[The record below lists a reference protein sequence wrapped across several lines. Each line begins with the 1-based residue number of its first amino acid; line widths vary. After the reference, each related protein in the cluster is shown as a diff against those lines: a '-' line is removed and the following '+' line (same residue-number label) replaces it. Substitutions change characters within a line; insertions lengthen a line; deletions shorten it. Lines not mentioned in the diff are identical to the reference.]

1 MARVFSPNG
10 VKKYHLTLYQKLGG
24 IMANPVD
31 NDTVDDAPER
41 VQRRVRCTRIIK
53 HVAKVTEIEANAR
66 MPG

>member
-1 MARVFSPNG
+1 
-10 VKKYHLTLYQKLGG
+10 
-24 IMANPVD
+24 MANPVD